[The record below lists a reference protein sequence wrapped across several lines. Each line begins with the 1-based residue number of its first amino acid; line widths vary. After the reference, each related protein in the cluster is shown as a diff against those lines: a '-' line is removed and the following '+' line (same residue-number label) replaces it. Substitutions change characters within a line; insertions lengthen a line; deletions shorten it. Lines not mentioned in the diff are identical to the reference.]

1 MVWTPHVT
9 VAAILE
15 DQGKYLFVHEK
26 SNGASVLNQPAGH
39 LEDNETL
46 LQAVKREVLEETA
59 IVFEPTHIVGIYQY
73 RVSDGGVTYLRFCF
87 TGNIIKRQN
96 TTLDSDIIETLWLT
110 REELQTQTIKLR
122 SPLVNQSLDDYENQQ
137 LLPLDIIHNI
147 R

>member
-26 SNGASVLNQPAGH
+26 SDGESVLNQPAGH

-46 LQAVKREVLEETA
+46 VDAVKREVLEETA
-59 IVFEPTHIVGIYQY
+59 IVFEPTHLVGVYQY
-73 RVSDGGVTYLRFCF
+73 RVPNGDVTYLRFCF
-87 TGNIIKRQN
+87 TGSIIERQN
-96 TTLDSDIIETLWLT
+96 TPLDPDIIETLWLT
-110 REELQTQTIKLR
+110 QEELQTQTIKLR

-137 LLPLDIIHNI
+137 RLPLDIIHTI